1 MQTASGARSRPL
13 ILDGALGTELERRGF
28 ETTLPLWSA
37 KALIENPG
45 LIWEI
50 HKDYVEAG
58 ADVLSACTFRTTPYT
73 LRKVGLEHRAEELT
87 HQAIRYARAA
97 SIEHTDQPFP
107 HSMGEGSRMGV
118 NARAAT
124 TENPKS
130 QSDQIL
136 SSFKFQVSSFPCVAG
151 SIAPLEDCYHPE
163 LAPARDIL
171 KTEHTRFAKLL
182 ADAGA
187 DLLLVETQNSA
198 REALIAAEAALATGL
213 PVWVS
218 LMPKSATEIFNG
230 DSLAEAARELHRL
243 GVAVILVNCAPPAI
257 AAAAFGVLTETLP
270 DAKLGLYPNLL
281 NSQATS
287 PESTF
292 PHSDWGRIKDG
303 GGKTDQNNFAAWL
316 SRFAPPASV
325 LGGCCGTTP
334 DHIAELANAVNTTTF
349 HGGERP

>member
-1 MQTASGARSRPL
+1 
-13 ILDGALGTELERRGF
+13 
-28 ETTLPLWSA
+28 
-37 KALIENPG
+37 
-45 LIWEI
+45 
-50 HKDYVEAG
+50 
-58 ADVLSACTFRTTPYT
+58 
-73 LRKVGLEHRAEELT
+73 
-87 HQAIRYARAA
+87 
-97 SIEHTDQPFP
+97 
-107 HSMGEGSRMGV
+107 MGV
-118 NARAAT
+118 NARAAAI
-124 TENPKS
+124 ESPKS

-171 KTEHTRFAKLL
+171 RTEHTRFAKLL

-270 DAKLGLYPNLL
+270 DARLGLYPNLL
-281 NSQATS
+281 HDS
-287 PESTF
+287 PSPTR
-292 PHSDWGRIKDG
+292 WGKACPGHREAGVTGAGDG
-303 GGKTDQNNFAAWL
+303 GSQGGVTGGERDNNNFAAWL